1 MFGYNFERLTPF
13 VSATYN
19 YDTIG
24 QTRSQRED
32 MLGTAGLTFRAN
44 DRFQATMSVSNTFFR
59 YKEYET
65 TFDVNLRYTF

>member
-1 MFGYNFERLTPF
+1 
-13 VSATYN
+13 
-19 YDTIG
+19 
-24 QTRSQRED
+24 
-32 MLGTAGLTFRAN
+32 MLGTAGLTYRAN